1 MPEHKSRLA
10 EEQERRLLQDILR
23 KYAALALALGL
34 ARSRLHDVLMG
45 CDSSPDLIR
54 HTLDL
59 TATDTIAR
67 ALHLDGSD
75 MSIDWNHYLDG
86 GETARIK
93 GF

>member
-1 MPEHKSRLA
+1 MPEHQSKWA

-45 CDSSPDLIR
+45 CDSSPELIR

-59 TATDTIAR
+59 TATDTIAK
-67 ALHLDGSD
+67 AINLEGSD
-75 MSIDWNHYLDG
+75 MSIGWNDYLNSE
-86 GETARIK
+86 ETARIK